1 MEHPVWSWDASW
13 RTSFKEESLSELSSL
28 SGFMIGCCNSYF
40 FLCSWQLAEVLAVEI
55 VGCLVSFGIVLFGVF
70 WGYRTGDKRRGA
82 SGANAKAQLAQG
94 KRGEIR
100 YSFHFS
106 RNSEWYLGAR
116 IGILKSDGMPE
127 ILEIK
132 GEGLVSVDSS
142 IPRLG
147 ILLASPYI
155 RAT

>member
-1 MEHPVWSWDASW
+1 
-13 RTSFKEESLSELSSL
+13 
-28 SGFMIGCCNSYF
+28 
-40 FLCSWQLAEVLAVEI
+40 
-55 VGCLVSFGIVLFGVF
+55 
-70 WGYRTGDKRRGA
+70 
-82 SGANAKAQLAQG
+82 
-94 KRGEIR
+94 
-100 YSFHFS
+100 
-106 RNSEWYLGAR
+106 
-116 IGILKSDGMPE
+116 MPE